1 MEPVTQNESTVVV
14 NNQNTVTKGQSPWV
28 IARRKFLRNIPAMI
42 GLVFLVTV
50 TLVSMFAQYIT
61 LPYEEVQKVNLSQMA
76 KEPSS
81 EFLLGTDKAGR
92 EILPRLLYGGKVSLT
107 LAYTITLCISVI
119 GTIVGATAGFFGGRI
134 DSILMRFTDF
144 ILTFPFLIFV
154 IVLNSI
160 FQGSGLLTLIVVI
173 SLLSW
178 GGLARLVRSKILAE
192 KENEYALSAISIGC
206 SPFKV
211 IVKHLL
217 PNVMSTII
225 VQATLL
231 LAVMI
236 VVETGLSF
244 LGFGVSSSTPTWGN
258 MLQEARSPDVLSKK
272 WWIWVPPAA
281 IISLTILSINFVGEG
296 LKDAFNPKSSR

>member
-1 MEPVTQNESTVVV
+1 MEPITQNETTVVL
-14 NNQNTVTKGQSPWV
+14 NNKKTVTRGQSPWT
-28 IARRKFLRNIPAMI
+28 IARKKFVRNIPAML
-42 GLVFLVTV
+42 GLLFLLFITLVTC
-50 TLVSMFAQYIT
+50 FASFIT
-61 LPYEEVQKVNLSQMA
+61 IPYEETLKVNLSQMA
-76 KEPSS
+76 KPPSS
-81 EFLLGTDKAGR
+81 DFLFGTDKAGR
-92 EILPRLLYGGKVSLT
+92 DIFARLLYGGQVSLL
-107 LAYTITLCISVI
+107 LAFTITVCITVI
-119 GTIVGATAGFFGGRI
+119 GTVIGATAGFFGGMV
-134 DSILMRFTDF
+134 DNILMRFTDF

-154 IVLNSI
+154 IVLSSI
-160 FQGSGLLTLIVVI
+160 FKGSGLVTLIVVI

-178 GGLARLVRSKILAE
+178 GGLARLVRSKVLAE
-192 KENEYALSAISIGC
+192 KENEYTLSAISIGC

-211 IVKHLL
+211 ITKHLL

-225 VQATLL
+225 VQATLT

-272 WWIWVPPAA
+272 VWIWLPPATA
-281 IISLTILSINFVGEG
+281 ITLTILSINFVGEG

>member
-14 NNQNTVTKGQSPWV
+14 NHKDTVTKGQSPWK
-28 IARRKFLRNIPAMI
+28 IARKKFLRNIPAMI
-42 GLVFLVTV
+42 GLVFLIFIILVT
-50 TLVSMFAQYIT
+50 MFAPLLTI
-61 LPYEEVQKVNLSQMA
+61 PFEEALKVNLSQMA
-76 KEPSS
+76 KQPSA
-81 EFLLGTDKAGR
+81 EFLFGTDKAGR
-92 EILPRLLYGGKVSLT
+92 DVFARLLYGGKVSLT
-107 LAYTITLCISVI
+107 LAFTITLNITI
-119 GTIVGATAGFFGGRI
+119 FGTLVGATAGFFGGTV
-134 DSILMRFTDF
+134 DNVLMRFTDF

-160 FQGSGLLTLIVVI
+160 FQGSGLWTLIIVI

-192 KENEYALSAISIGC
+192 KENEYTLSAISIGC

-211 IVKHLL
+211 ITKHLL

-244 LGFGVSSSTPTWGN
+244 LGFGVSSTTPTWGN
-258 MLQEARSPDVLSKK
+258 MLQEARSPDVLRDK
-272 WWIWVPPAA
+272 WWIWIPPAGA
-281 IISLTILSINFVGEG
+281 ITLTILSINFVGEG
-296 LKDAFNPKSSR
+296 LKDAFNPKSNR

>member
-14 NNQNTVTKGQSPWV
+14 NQKNTVTKGQSPWA
-28 IARRKFLRNIPAMI
+28 IARKKFIRNIPAMI
-42 GLVFLVTV
+42 GLTFLIFIILVT
-50 TLVSMFAQYIT
+50 MFAPLLTI
-61 LPYEEVQKVNLSQMA
+61 PFEEALKVNLSQMA
-76 KEPSS
+76 KQPSAD
-81 EFLLGTDKAGR
+81 FIFGTDKAGR
-92 EILPRLLYGGKVSLT
+92 DIFARLLYGGKVSLT
-107 LAYTITLCISVI
+107 LAFTITVCITTF
-119 GTIVGATAGFFGGRI
+119 GTIIGATAGFFGGTV
-134 DSILMRFTDF
+134 DNVLMRFTDF

-160 FQGSGLLTLIVVI
+160 FQGSGLITLIVVI
-173 SLLSW
+173 SILSW

-192 KENEYALSAISIGC
+192 KENEYTLSAISIGC

-211 IVKHLL
+211 ITKHLL

-244 LGFGVSSSTPTWGN
+244 LGFGVSSTTPTWGN
-258 MLQEARSPDVLSKK
+258 MLQEARSPDVLSDK
-272 WWIWVPPAA
+272 WWIWIPPAGA
-281 IISLTILSINFVGEG
+281 ITLTILSINFVGEG